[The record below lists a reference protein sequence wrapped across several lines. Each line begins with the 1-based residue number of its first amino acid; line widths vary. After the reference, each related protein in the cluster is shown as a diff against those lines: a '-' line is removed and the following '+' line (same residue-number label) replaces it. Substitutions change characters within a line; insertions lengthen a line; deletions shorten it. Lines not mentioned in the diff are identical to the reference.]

1 MRTERPDGVV
11 FMRVYLRSDPGLE
24 PFKEAVSR
32 HVRQSEVLG
41 MPYWVF
47 VEGQMPFGV
56 LSVGREPIQ
65 LLEPPGTPMA
75 IMSLVDLDHPE
86 GVLREFASRALE
98 ISEEREVEYV
108 LAIFPFTYEEPI
120 RVFKEMGF
128 SELDDAYRMTC
139 PLDSSYELSGALG
152 FERAGRGDMR
162 RYIEFAVE
170 LLSGSPDVTL
180 SMALKNFL
188 AVPNEFLDFYYSQEE
203 FYFADVDSRTV
214 GILNLNPGE
223 GLISNIGVDP
233 SQRGRGY
240 GRQIM
245 LFGLKTLKERGRER
259 ARLRVHVNNKPAVHL
274 YESLGFDKSER
285 YVTLI
290 WRKPKP
296 PE

>member
-1 MRTERPDGVV
+1 MRTEGLDGDA
-11 FMRVYLRSDPGLE
+11 FMKVYSKHDPGLE
-24 PFKEAVSR
+24 PFKEAISR

-47 VEGQMPFGV
+47 VDGRKPVGV

-75 IMSLVDLDHPE
+75 ITSLVDPDQPE

-108 LAIFPFTYEEPI
+108 LAIFPFTYEGPI
-120 RVFKEMGF
+120 RVFKELGF

-139 PLDSSYELSGALG
+139 PLDSSYEPSGVLS
-152 FERAGRGDMR
+152 FKKAGRSDMR
-162 RYIEFAVE
+162 RYIEIAVE
-170 LLSGSPDVTL
+170 LLSGSPDITL

-188 AVPNEFLDFYYSQEE
+188 AVPDEFLDFYYSQEE
-203 FYFADVDSRTV
+203 FYFAVMDSRTV

-240 GRQIM
+240 RRQIM

-259 ARLRVHVNNKPAVHL
+259 ARLRVHVENKSAVHL

>member
-1 MRTERPDGVV
+1 
-11 FMRVYLRSDPGLE
+11 MRVYSRGDPGLE

-32 HVRQSEVLG
+32 HVRQSEVMG

-47 VEGQMPFGV
+47 VEGQKPVGV

-75 IMSLVDLDHPE
+75 ITSLVDPGQPE

-98 ISEEREVEYV
+98 ISEERAVEYA
-108 LAIFPFTYEEPI
+108 LAIFPFTYEGPI
-120 RVFKEMGF
+120 RVFKELGF
-128 SELDDAYRMTC
+128 GELDDAYRMTC
-139 PLDSSYELSGALG
+139 PLDSSYEPSDALS
-152 FERAGRGDMR
+152 FVRAGRGDMR
-162 RYIEFAVE
+162 RYIELAVE

-188 AVPNEFLDFYYSQEE
+188 AVPEDFLDFYYSQEE
-203 FYFADVDSRTV
+203 FYFADVDGRTV

-245 LFGLKTLKERGRER
+245 LFGLKTLKERGLER
-259 ARLRVHVNNKPAVHL
+259 ARLRVHVDNKPAVRL

-296 PE
+296 SE

>member
-1 MRTERPDGVV
+1 MRLEGPDGDG
-11 FMRVYLRSDPGLE
+11 FMRVYSRGDPGLE

-32 HVRQSEVLG
+32 YVRQSELLG
-41 MPYWVF
+41 IPYWVF
-47 VEGQMPFGV
+47 VEGQKPVGV

-75 IMSLVDLDHPE
+75 ITSLVDPGQPE

-108 LAIFPFTYEEPI
+108 LAIFPFTYEGPI
-120 RVFKEMGF
+120 RMFKELGF

-139 PLDSSYELSGALG
+139 PLDPSYEPSGALS
-152 FERAGRGDMR
+152 FVRAGRGDIR
-162 RYIEFAVE
+162 CYIELAVE

-180 SMALKNFL
+180 SIALKNFL
-188 AVPNEFLDFYYSQEE
+188 AVPDEFLDFYYSQEE
-203 FYFADVDSRTV
+203 FYFADVDGQTV
-214 GILNLNPGE
+214 GILNLNPSE
-223 GLISNIGVDP
+223 GLISNIGVGP

-259 ARLRVHVNNKPAVHL
+259 ARLRVHVDNKPAVHL